1 MRVRVHTT
9 RTHALTAF
17 STPGPLFMPLA
28 PPLLQNSRR
37 NGSGA
42 SDLVSAAAW
51 EEGAAAAAGA
61 EEEGLPLEGGSYT
74 AFCQAIRFVY
84 RIFAKPPHLR
94 AACIKPYFR
103 LPGQLSRGKSLRR
116 ERSY

>member
-1 MRVRVHTT
+1 MFTVSLTVSLTKAST
-9 RTHALTAF
+9 ALSMTGGGLGEAGAGA
-17 STPGPLFMPLA
+17 SV
-28 PPLLQNSRR
+28 

-61 EEEGLPLEGGSYT
+61 EKEGLPLEGGSYT

-94 AACIKPYFR
+94 AACIKIAGRARHTIQMWSEFR
-103 LPGQLSRGKSLRR
+103 VWDPGD
-116 ERSY
+116 